1 MAAEQAGRRPAL
13 LEEALG
19 PGGPIIIF
27 DNVWLAF
34 DDKVILRDV
43 SFTLQT
49 AHTKIFL
56 GASGAGKSTI
66 LRLILGLLKP
76 DRGRIFVN
84 GEEIDQMPEEQLL
97 AVRAD
102 LGMVFQEGAL
112 FDSLTVRENVGYKL
126 FEELYWPL
134 DKANARVEEVLGFI
148 GLGEF
153 IDRMPAELSGGQR
166 RRVAIARAMAAKP
179 RILLYD
185 EPTTGLDP
193 ITALTVDEE
202 IIKLR
207 DLEGVS
213 SIVVTHQLRDA
224 IFIAEH
230 TAAQRPRCRVRE
242 GRGTQGE
249 RSRVHHAAG
258 RAHRVRGHRRRAA
271 RNRRDGFVHS
281 RVLVVGQDYLCRVH
295 ALSPGPN

>member
-1 MAAEQAGRRPAL
+1 MAIPQPAPRPPL
-13 LEEALG
+13 LEEALAH
-19 PGGPIIIF
+19 GGPIIVF
-27 DNVWLAF
+27 DNVFLAF
-34 DDKVILRDV
+34 DEKVILSNL

-49 AHTKIFL
+49 GHTKIFL

-76 DRGRIFVN
+76 DGGRIFVN
-84 GEEIDQMPEEQLL
+84 GEQVDNMTEYQLM

-112 FDSLTVRENVGYKL
+112 FDSLTVRQNVGYKL
-126 FEELYWPL
+126 FEELHWPVA
-134 DKANARVEEVLGFI
+134 DANRRVQEVLGFI

-153 IDRMPAELSGGQR
+153 IDRMPSALSGGQR

-224 IFIAEH
+224 FYIAEH
-230 TAAQRPRCRVRE
+230 TAIR
-242 GRGTQGE
+242 RGTDIVFE
-249 RSRVHHAAG
+249 RA
-258 RAHRVRGHRRRAA
+258 RGQKADEA
-271 RNRRDGFVHS
+271 EFIMLRDGEIAFEGNAS
-281 RVLVVGQDYLCRVH
+281 ELRERVARDPYIE
-295 ALSPGPN
+295 AFLS

>member
-1 MAAEQAGRRPAL
+1 MALEHAPRSPL
-13 LEEALG
+13 LEEALAH
-19 PGGPIIIF
+19 GGPIVVF
-27 DNVWLAF
+27 DGVHLAF
-34 DDKVILRDV
+34 DDKVILNNV

-49 AHTKIFL
+49 GHTKIFL

-76 DRGRIFVN
+76 DAGRIFVN
-84 GEEIDQMPEEQLL
+84 GEEVGNMHEDQLMV
-97 AVRAD
+97 VRGD

-126 FEELYWPL
+126 FEETKIPIPEV
-134 DKANARVEEVLGFI
+134 DERVQEVLGFV
-148 GLGEF
+148 GLGEYME
-153 IDRMPAELSGGQR
+153 RKPSELSGGQR

-193 ITALTVDEE
+193 ITAISIDEE

-213 SIVVTHQLRDA
+213 SILVTHQLRDA
-224 IFIAEH
+224 FFIAEH
-230 TAAQRPRCRVRE
+230 TAVRDGTELRFERAPEQKSDEAEFIMLKE
-242 GRGTQGE
+242 GHISFEGNAKE
-249 RSRVHHAAG
+249 L
-258 RAHRVRGHRRRAA
+258 RAA
-271 RNRRDGFVHS
+271 VRTDPYIEAF
-281 RVLVVGQDYLCRVH
+281 
-295 ALSPGPN
+295 LS